1 MKQTVGNCHNESPGA
16 DATQPLNRWNLSMPT
31 TIEEFALKLQAWLDP
46 LDAAPV
52 ECDGMCRLISA
63 VLSANDIEHEV
74 IAGILSD
81 RNGAAPEMTHF
92 WVELPNGYTIDYRAR
107 MWMGEEAQ
115 HGVFIRSSDRFVY
128 ESRGEVV
135 FNYLPNRI
143 LQAMSGID
151 LDSYPVLDVVGA
163 IETRHDDSPT
173 P

>member
-1 MKQTVGNCHNESPGA
+1 
-16 DATQPLNRWNLSMPT
+16 MPIT
-31 TIEEFALKLQAWLDP
+31 TKEFALKLQAWLDP
-46 LDAAPV
+46 LDAAQV

-74 IAGILSD
+74 IGGILSD
-81 RNGAAPEMTHF
+81 LDGATPEMTHF

-135 FNYLPNRI
+135 FNYLPNWI

-151 LDSYPVLDVVGA
+151 LESYPVLDVVGA
-163 IETRHDDSPT
+163 IETRDHDESPT